1 MAEVHADLKCP
12 NFLLPRRL
20 DMKSKCTIL
29 LLVFAWLFAVGTY
42 PVAAQ
47 KSTAHALEGTWKL
60 NAAQSKFAPNHATAP
75 KEETMVFRV
84 VGDQFE
90 LTDTGTQKDGVA
102 IAGKYTSPVN
112 GGVFKVLQTAPAEG
126 ESYVETMLEPGNRFL
141 TQLKNGKQT
150 QVQHLA
156 ISRDGKTMSITT
168 RGTDAKGKPFE
179 SISVFDKQ

>member
-1 MAEVHADLKCP
+1 
-12 NFLLPRRL
+12 
-20 DMKSKCTIL
+20 MKSKRTVL
-29 LLVFAWLFAVGTY
+29 LFAIAVLIAAGMY

-47 KSTAHALEGTWKL
+47 KPTVHPLEGTWKL
-60 NAAQSKFAPNHATAP
+60 NAAQSKFAPNHATAA

-102 IAGKYTSPVN
+102 ISGKYTSPVN
-112 GGVFKVLQTAPAEG
+112 GGVFKVLQAAPAEV

-150 QVQHLA
+150 QVQHLVL
-156 ISRDGKTMSITT
+156 SKDGKTMSITT

-179 SISVFDKQ
+179 SVSVFDKQ